1 MASLRKR
8 RDGRETMDRVVG
20 FARAE
25 LAEHGPVGFNLDRV
39 IAASGVSR
47 GSIYHHF
54 GNRAGVITAVEA
66 ADLLRVYR
74 TGNEVTR
81 GIVEQATSG
90 TEIIDW
96 LRTALEFGGTED
108 GRRARSRRV
117 ATLAAAE
124 QIPALREVIGEYQR
138 EGVEYYAE
146 TLDIARRRGLIDPL
160 VPIAGIANLIQ
171 SVLLGRA
178 LVDLLD
184 DREQDAVWAE
194 AVVAA
199 VSAVLRPVA
208 PRAGRRP
215 PTR

>member
-1 MASLRKR
+1 MSGTRKR
-8 RDGRETMDRVVG
+8 RDGRATMERVTE

-66 ADLLRVYR
+66 LDQLRTYR
-74 TGNEVTR
+74 AGNDVTR
-81 GIVEQATSG
+81 RVVEEASAG
-90 TEIIDW
+90 SDLVNW
-96 LRTALEFGGTED
+96 LSLALQFGAGDD
-108 GRRARSRRV
+108 GRRTRARRV
-117 ATLAAAE
+117 ASLAAAE
-124 QIPALREVIGEYQR
+124 QIPALREVLSEYQR
-138 EGVEYYAE
+138 EGVAFYAE
-146 TLDIARRRGLIDPL
+146 TLEIARRRGLIDPV

-184 DREQDAVWAE
+184 DEEQDMAWAE
-194 AVVAA
+194 TAVAA
-199 VSAVLRPVA
+199 ITAVLRPTT
-208 PRAGRRP
+208 P
-215 PTR
+215 

>member
-1 MASLRKR
+1 MSGTRKR
-8 RDGRETMDRVVG
+8 RDGRATMERVTE

-66 ADLLRVYR
+66 LDQLRTYR
-74 TGNEVTR
+74 DGNDVTR
-81 GIVEQATSG
+81 KVIEEASTGSDV
-90 TEIIDW
+90 IDW
-96 LRTALEFGGTED
+96 VSLALRFGGGDD
-108 GRRARSRRV
+108 GRRTRARRV
-117 ATLAAAE
+117 ASLAAAE
-124 QIPALREVIGEYQR
+124 QIPALRDVLSEYQR
-138 EGVEYYAE
+138 EGVAFYAE
-146 TLDIARRRGLIDPL
+146 TLEIARRRGLIDPV

-184 DREQDAVWAE
+184 DDEQDSAWVE
-194 AVVAA
+194 AAVAA
-199 VSAVLRPVA
+199 ISAVLRPTT
-208 PRAGRRP
+208 P
-215 PTR
+215 

>member
-1 MASLRKR
+1 MAEPRKR

-25 LAEHGPVGFNLDRV
+25 LTEHGPVGFNLDRV

-54 GNRAGVITAVEA
+54 GSRAGVITAVEA

-81 GIVEQATSG
+81 GVIEQATSG
-90 TEIIDW
+90 TEIVDW
-96 LRTALEFGGTED
+96 LRTALEFGGAED
-108 GRRARSRRV
+108 GRRTRSRRI

-124 QIPALREVIGEYQR
+124 QIPALREVIGEYQAD
-138 EGVEYYAE
+138 GVAYYTE
-146 TLDIARRRGLIDPL
+146 TLGIARERGLIDPV
-160 VPIAGIANLIQ
+160 VPLAGIANLIQ

-184 DREQDAVWAE
+184 DPEQDATWAE
-194 AVVAA
+194 TAVAA
-199 VSAVLRPVA
+199 ISAVLRPVA
-208 PRAGRRP
+208 PPAGRRRP
-215 PTR
+215 AR